1 MSKITMTRRATLAG
15 IAGLGAVALLPGRA
29 LAVTAAQAEALID
42 KVVRDINKIIAS
54 GKSERAMIRDFEKVF
69 VNYAD
74 VGRIAMM
81 VLGPDGRA
89 ASASQK
95 RAFTKAFQGYVGR
108 KYGKRFREFIG
119 GRVEVQKSR
128 AVKSF
133 FEVTTMTGPGAALSE
148 QARSRRRGRA
158 FLHGPARAPGRAW
171 GLSCP
176 TQRRGAPICL
186 ALSLEAGNRRCAR
199 LCSGD
204 RLKEPMCW
212 G

>member
-15 IAGLGAVALLPGRA
+15 IAGLGAMALLPGRA

-133 FEVTTMTGPGAALSE
+133 FEVTTMTKLSGHAPFEVIFVVSAKSGRFIDMKIEGISLVKSEREEVGAMLD
-148 QARSRRRGRA
+148 RRRGD
-158 FLHGPARAPGRAW
+158 LNK
-171 GLSCP
+171 
-176 TQRRGAPICL
+176 L
-186 ALSLEAGNRRCAR
+186 AKDLKSAG
-199 LCSGD
+199 
-204 RLKEPMCW
+204 
-212 G
+212 